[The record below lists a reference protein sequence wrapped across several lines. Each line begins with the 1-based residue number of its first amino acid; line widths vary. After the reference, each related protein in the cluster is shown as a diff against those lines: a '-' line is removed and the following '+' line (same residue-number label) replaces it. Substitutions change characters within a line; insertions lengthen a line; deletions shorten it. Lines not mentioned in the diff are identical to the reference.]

1 LLTKTQLIEQLRLF
15 TIKSTNKHGY
25 VNITT
30 EAMSEVL
37 ADLEACITIEY
48 AEEVTDEQMQ
58 FDLK

>member
-15 TIKSTNKHGY
+15 TIKSTNKYGY

-37 ADLEACITIEY
+37 ADLETCINIEY
-48 AEEVTDEQMQ
+48 AEEVVDEQLQ
-58 FDLK
+58 LDIK